1 MEQTFQFKIGL
12 GYATEA
18 IIVIEIPI
26 ALHNRISEFVGDG
39 KMARL
44 EFGFQFQDFIKQ
56 HFPELYKLIHE
67 RIDEWIKARYAKN
80 AFLVEERL
88 HKYTLLSSWFEYD
101 FS

>member
-12 GYATEA
+12 GYANEA
-18 IIVIEIPI
+18 IIVIEIPMD
-26 ALHNRISEFVGDG
+26 LHDKVAEFVGDR

-56 HFPELYKLIHE
+56 HFPELDKIINE
-67 RIDEWIKARYAKN
+67 RIDEWISAYYAKN

-88 HKYTLLSSWFEYD
+88 HKYGLLSSWFED
-101 FS
+101 NQ